1 MDQTAAVRVNA
12 RRAACQAAGSLHL
25 VSCQRCMR
33 GGNICSHLFSSS
45 DFRFPCNMQ
54 REVTPSLHHM

>member
-12 RRAACQAAGSLHL
+12 RRAACHAAGSLHL
-25 VSCQRCMR
+25 DSCQRCMR

-45 DFRFPCNMQ
+45 DLRFPC
-54 REVTPSLHHM
+54 TPGRAS